1 MYTRIM
7 DIINTILS
15 VAVIVIGIIGLVVS
29 QGDGYFWAALIVGVI
44 WLIIDIIK
52 IKIHQDNGNC

>member
-1 MYTRIM
+1 M

-15 VAVIVIGIIGLVVS
+15 VAVIVIGITGLVVS
-29 QGDGYFWAALIVGVI
+29 QGDGYFWAALIFGVI